1 MYCVRCGAMIGEGML
16 FCVSCGL
23 LRRIAV
29 VEPNGSL
36 ETLIRYY
43 FQKGMTYNIM
53 VGVLKANH
61 NVKISMAS
69 LKRKLKVMG
78 LSKVSNVSDETL
90 RQIIRK
96 EIQSPS
102 AVRGYRSMWS
112 KLWDPR

>member
-1 MYCVRCGAMIGEGML
+1 MYCVRCGAMTGEGTL

-23 LRRIAV
+23 LQRIAA

-53 VGVLKANH
+53 LGVLEANCY
-61 NVKISMAS
+61 VKISMTI
-69 LKRKLKVMG
+69 LKRKLKAIG
-78 LSKVSNVSDETL
+78 LSKVSNMSDEIL

-96 EIQSPS
+96 EIQGS
-102 AVRGYRSMWS
+102 
-112 KLWDPR
+112 